1 LRVIKF
7 SKPVLPIAA
16 YSLFEFEDFEH
27 WDLFRISRFDIRIC
41 SILYTMLTEL
51 KGQIE
56 RITYYNE
63 ENGYTIAK
71 MRVPGRSDLV
81 TVVGNLPGMSPGEVL
96 NLKGQWQTH
105 PRYGEQFKILSY
117 ESIIPATVAG
127 IERYL
132 SSGLVKGIGPVMAQ
146 RLVAKFGEDTLN
158 VIEHDTERLRE
169 VEGIGDKRIEMI
181 KAAWEEQKEIREVM
195 IFLQGYGVSPAY
207 ATKIF
212 KQYGRDAVT
221 VVRDNPYRLAEEVF
235 GIGFIIADKIA
246 EKVGISKD
254 SPLRAKAGILYV
266 LQQLADEGHTFYPFT
281 PFLATC
287 QKILDIEETI
297 LLDAFQAAT
306 SERKII
312 VEKIED
318 PPEWNERAVYLAP
331 LYVAE
336 TGLARH
342 LQALCVSPRQL
353 QLMDREGALK
363 LAQQDLKISLSGQQ
377 LHAVTESLDT
387 KVMVIT
393 GGPGTG
399 KTTIIRAITHVYT
412 KSGQKVVLAA
422 PTGRAAKRMFE
433 ATGREAKT
441 IHRLLE
447 YSPKEARFK
456 RDEQEPLEANLVVID
471 EASMVDT
478 ALMYHLLKA
487 VPKHATLILVGDV
500 DQLPSVG
507 PGKVFRDIID
517 SGIVPT
523 IRFNEIFRQARES
536 MIVVNAHRVNSGQ
549 MPTTG
554 TEQETPT
561 DFYFIEVEEPEK
573 ALQRII
579 TLCKE
584 KIPARF
590 GFDSLND
597 IQVLTPMHKGTV
609 GASNLNA
616 ELQRELNPS
625 TDEIARAGKTFK
637 RGDKV
642 MQIRNNYDKDVYNG
656 DIGRIVA
663 IDREEQEVS
672 VNFDGR
678 LVAYEFSEL
687 DELVLAYATS
697 IHKAQGS
704 EYPVVVMPILIQHF
718 ILLQRNLLYTGITR
732 GKKLVIIVGTKKAL
746 SIAIRNNKPQ
756 NRFTRLKEHLMN
768 R

>member
-1 LRVIKF
+1 
-7 SKPVLPIAA
+7 
-16 YSLFEFEDFEH
+16 
-27 WDLFRISRFDIRIC
+27 
-41 SILYTMLTEL
+41 MLTEL

-63 ENGYTIAK
+63 ESGYTIAK
-71 MRVPGRSDLV
+71 IRVPGRNDLV
-81 TVVGNLPGMSPGEVL
+81 TVVGSLPGMSPGEVIKL
-96 NLKGQWQTH
+96 QGEWQTH
-105 PRYGEQFKILSY
+105 PRYGEQFKIFSY

-132 SSGLVKGIGPVMAQ
+132 SSGLIKGMGPVIAQ
-146 RLVAKFGEDTLN
+146 RLVARFSQDTLN
-158 VIEHDTERLRE
+158 VIERDIERLRE

-181 KAAWEEQKEIREVM
+181 KVAWEEQKEIREVM

-235 GIGFIIADKIA
+235 GIGFLTADKIA

-318 PPEWNERAVYLAP
+318 PPEWNERAVYLTP

-336 TGLARH
+336 TGIAQH

-377 LHAVTESLDT
+377 LRAVTESLDR
-387 KVMVIT
+387 KVMIIT

-399 KTTIIRAITHVYT
+399 KTTIIRAITHVYA

-456 RDEQEPLEANLVVID
+456 RDEEEPLDADLVVID
-471 EASMVDT
+471 ETSMVDT

-507 PGKVFRDIID
+507 PGNVFRDIID

-549 MPTTG
+549 MPTSG
-554 TEQETPT
+554 VEQETAT

-579 TLCKE
+579 DLCKE
-584 KIPARF
+584 GIPARF
-590 GFDSLND
+590 GFNSLND

-642 MQIRNNYDKDVYNG
+642 MQIRNNYDKDIYNG

-672 VNFDGR
+672 VNFEGR
-678 LVAYEFSEL
+678 LVPYDFSEL

-704 EYPVVVMPILIQHF
+704 EYPVVVMPILVQHF

-756 NRFTRLKEHLMN
+756 NRYTRLKEQLMN

>member
-1 LRVIKF
+1 
-7 SKPVLPIAA
+7 
-16 YSLFEFEDFEH
+16 
-27 WDLFRISRFDIRIC
+27 
-41 SILYTMLTEL
+41 MLTEL

-63 ENGYTIAK
+63 ESGYTIAK

-81 TVVGNLPGMSPGEVL
+81 TVVGNLPGMSAGEVL
-96 NLKGQWQTH
+96 KLQGQWQTH
-105 PRYGEQFKILSY
+105 PRYGEQFKFQAY
-117 ESIIPATVAG
+117 ESVIPATVAG

-132 SSGLVKGIGPVMAQ
+132 SSGLIKGIGPVMAQ
-146 RLVAKFGEDTLN
+146 RLVARFGQDTLN
-158 VIEHDTERLRE
+158 VIERDIERLHE

-181 KAAWEEQKEIREVM
+181 KVAWEEQKEIREVM
-195 IFLQGYGVSPAY
+195 VFLQGYGVSPAY

-212 KQYGRDAVT
+212 KQYGRNAVT

-254 SPLRAKAGILYV
+254 SPLRAKAGIQYV

-306 SERKII
+306 SERKVI
-312 VEKIED
+312 VERIED
-318 PPEWNERAVYLAP
+318 PPECNESAVYLTP

-336 TGLARH
+336 TGIARH
-342 LQALCVSPRQL
+342 LQTLCVSPRQL
-353 QLMDREGALK
+353 QLMDREVALK
-363 LAQQDLKISLSGQQ
+363 LAQQDLNISLSGQQ
-377 LHAVTESLDT
+377 LHAVTESLDR

-399 KTTIIRAITHVYT
+399 KTTIIRAITHVYA

-456 RDEQEPLEANLVVID
+456 RDEQEPLDANLVVID
-471 EASMVDT
+471 ETSMVDT
-478 ALMYHLLKA
+478 ALMYNLLKA

-517 SGIVPT
+517 SGILPT

-549 MPTTG
+549 MPTAG

-579 TLCKE
+579 ALCKE
-584 KIPARF
+584 KIPAKF
-590 GFDSLND
+590 GFNSLND

>member
-1 LRVIKF
+1 
-7 SKPVLPIAA
+7 
-16 YSLFEFEDFEH
+16 
-27 WDLFRISRFDIRIC
+27 
-41 SILYTMLTEL
+41 MLTEL

-63 ENGYTIAK
+63 ESGYTIAK

-81 TVVGNLPGMSPGEVL
+81 TVVGNLPGMSAGEVL
-96 NLKGQWQTH
+96 KLQGQWQTH
-105 PRYGEQFKILSY
+105 PRYGEQFKFQAY
-117 ESIIPATVAG
+117 ESVIPATVAG

-132 SSGLVKGIGPVMAQ
+132 SSGLIKGIGPVMAQ
-146 RLVAKFGEDTLN
+146 RLVARFGQDTLN
-158 VIEHDTERLRE
+158 VIERDIERLHE

-181 KAAWEEQKEIREVM
+181 KVAWEEQKEIREVM
-195 IFLQGYGVSPAY
+195 VFLQGYGVSPAY

-212 KQYGRDAVT
+212 KQYGRNAVT

-254 SPLRAKAGILYV
+254 SPLRAKAGIQYV

-306 SERKII
+306 SERKVI
-312 VEKIED
+312 VERIED
-318 PPEWNERAVYLAP
+318 PPECNESAVYLTP

-336 TGLARH
+336 TGIARH
-342 LQALCVSPRQL
+342 LQTLCVSPRQL
-353 QLMDREGALK
+353 QLMDREVALK
-363 LAQQDLKISLSGQQ
+363 LAQQDLNISLSGQQ
-377 LHAVTESLDT
+377 LHAVTESLDR

-399 KTTIIRAITHVYT
+399 KTTIIRAITHVYA

-456 RDEQEPLEANLVVID
+456 RDEQEPLDANLVVID
-471 EASMVDT
+471 ETSMVDT
-478 ALMYHLLKA
+478 ALMYNLLKA

-517 SGIVPT
+517 SGILPT

-536 MIVVNAHRVNSGQ
+536 MIVVNAHRVNNGQ
-549 MPTTG
+549 MPTAG

-579 TLCKE
+579 ALCKE
-584 KIPARF
+584 KIPAKF
-590 GFDSLND
+590 GFNSLND